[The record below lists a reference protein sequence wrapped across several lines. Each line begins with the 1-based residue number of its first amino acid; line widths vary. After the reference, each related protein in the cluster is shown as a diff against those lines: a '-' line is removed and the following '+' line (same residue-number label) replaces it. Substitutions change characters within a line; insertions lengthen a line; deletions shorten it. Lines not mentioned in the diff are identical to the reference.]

1 MTNVTVTWHCL
12 FSSSSHSSHSCR
24 LARYWKVGPGEDL
37 LVRQHNATLDI
48 FICYLFLLSKTHPA
62 LKKFKEHSIVFQK
75 WFRFTLLLVSS
86 KYVFINCH
94 SFSGLSLRW
103 TDYPRTATTACSP
116 APVLQKCD
124 DTILLFG
131 SPWSFCLVAFE
142 LEMVVW
148 GNLTHLSSEGSPW
161 PLLRHRLDLKYARI
175 WTALFNWCKLL
186 AKPLSR

>member
-1 MTNVTVTWHCL
+1 MTVTWHCL
-12 FSSSSHSSHSCR
+12 FSSSSHSSHSSHSCR

-116 APVLQKCD
+116 APIAKMWWHHFAVWISLVF
-124 DTILLFG
+124 LLSRLWTGDGRLREFD
-131 SPWSFCLVAFE
+131 SSFKR
-142 LEMVVW
+142 
-148 GNLTHLSSEGSPW
+148 G
-161 PLLRHRLDLKYARI
+161 
-175 WTALFNWCKLL
+175 
-186 AKPLSR
+186 KPLTFAPAQAGFEICKNMNSTIQLMQIVG